1 MYLYFRKEI
10 DLCRDIELLQL
21 INYHQKASMLQSTP
35 HQHTHQTV
43 REIIQLVPSL

>member
-35 HQHTHQTV
+35 QKRNVVTHHTD
-43 REIIQLVPSL
+43 REII